1 MNRQARR
8 ILIVFLNEKGAFS
21 NPPQMIKFDIS
32 SSILRIG
39 LYFKLLIQLYFAY
52 YSPLK
57 SITENCYVT

>member
-1 MNRQARR
+1 MTRQARR
-8 ILIVFLNEKGAFS
+8 ILIFFLNERGAFS

-52 YSPLK
+52 Y
-57 SITENCYVT
+57 